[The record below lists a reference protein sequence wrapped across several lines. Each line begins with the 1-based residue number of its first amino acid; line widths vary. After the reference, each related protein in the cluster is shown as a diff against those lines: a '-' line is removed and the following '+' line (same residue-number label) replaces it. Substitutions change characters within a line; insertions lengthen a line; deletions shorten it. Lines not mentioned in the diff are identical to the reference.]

1 MKIYILI
8 TDYNSSSIVSGVYS
22 SKEALI
28 NDLTTKLS
36 AETINHVELWELDKG
51 FIDNVNITKQT
62 LITIE
67 D

>member
-36 AETINHVELWELDKG
+36 AETINHVEL
-51 FIDNVNITKQT
+51 
-62 LITIE
+62 
-67 D
+67 